1 MLFRSS
7 IVGPVGHEVVGPDMV
22 GPLGPETDA
31 RSVVQP
37 QTPTFGLFAGDLQP
51 LTPPDAFN
59 PLMVDRPARR
69 LQLLGDPAIAEPP
82 ELADQLD
89 DVRDQRGFIIGRR
102 GHLALRGPV
111 LAKYPAGSAFR
122 DPQFLD
128 HMIHAGTAAC
138 GA

>member
-1 MLFRSS
+1 MLF
-7 IVGPVGHEVVGPDMV
+7 
-22 GPLGPETDA
+22 

-37 QTPTFGLFAGDLQP
+37 EPSALALLAGNLQP

-59 PLMVDRPARR
+59 PLVVDRPARR
-69 LQLLGDPAIAEPP
+69 LQHLGDPAIAEPT

-102 GHLALRGPV
+102 GYLALRGSI
-111 LAKYPAGSAFR
+111 LTQNPAGSTFR
-122 DPQFLD
+122 DAQFLS
-128 HMIHAGTAAC
+128 HMIHASTAAC

>member
-1 MLFRSS
+1 
-7 IVGPVGHEVVGPDMV
+7 MV
-22 GPLGPETDA
+22 GVFRPETDA

-37 QTPTFGLFAGDLQP
+37 EPSAFALFAGDPQP

-59 PLMVDRPARR
+59 PLVVDRPARR
-69 LQLLGDPAIAEPP
+69 LQHLGDPAIAEPP

-102 GHLALRGPV
+102 GHLALRGPI
-111 LAKYPAGSAFR
+111 LTKDPTSSAFR
-122 DPQFLD
+122 DPQFPD
-128 HMIHAGTAAC
+128 HIIHASTAAC